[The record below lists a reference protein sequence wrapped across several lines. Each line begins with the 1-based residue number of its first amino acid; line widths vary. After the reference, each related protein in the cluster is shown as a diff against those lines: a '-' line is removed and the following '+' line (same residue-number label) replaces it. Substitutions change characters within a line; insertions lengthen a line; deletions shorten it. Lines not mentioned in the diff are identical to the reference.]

1 MLPLGFALCY
11 DSAEQAEK
19 RTSMSLTNVLAGVAV
34 EDLAHSLVWYE
45 YLFGRPA
52 DARPMAD
59 VAEWKLPG
67 GGWVDVMSDAD
78 RAGASVITL
87 IVDDIAE
94 ELARLEMHGIKPVAK
109 AIGDFFKTAKLRDP
123 DGNLIILSQPQ
134 QGTY

>member
-1 MLPLGFALCY
+1 M
-11 DSAEQAEK
+11 
-19 RTSMSLTNVLAGVAV
+19 TLTNVLAGVAV
-34 EDLAHSLVWYE
+34 EDLGNSLVWYE

-52 DARPMAD
+52 DARTMAD

-67 GGWVDVMSDAD
+67 GGWVHVMSDED
-78 RAGASVITL
+78 RAGASVIML